1 MTIGVSNRNK
11 ILKIPSQI
19 YFLIGCLII
28 ISLTFLLNIN
38 ILGGFL
44 LIGLSLYFTYFSP
57 LITNRGKKQTYLV
70 LSFLLVTFIFIT
82 KEIAAR
88 KIAFAYIPVIGFAM
102 LAEMLYDNR
111 KLSFVF
117 CLSIACLGGLL
128 SDGSLSISLIFLLSG
143 ITAIILVLKAR
154 RRSQILTAGM
164 FAGSTQTA
172 LFWLAYAKTVSLE
185 DIFANLFSGLISSIT
200 VAGILPFL
208 ENIFGITTNISL
220 LELSDFNHPLLKKM
234 ILEAPGTYHH
244 SLITGNLAEAAAES
258 VGANSLLARI
268 GAYYHDIGKLANA
281 EYFMENQKSSH
292 SKHSSLN
299 PSISKMVI
307 MNHIK
312 EGTELAKKYKL
323 KPAIVDFISQHHG
336 TSLVY
341 YFYRK
346 ALEEIEE
353 DEKIQEEGFR
363 YSGPK
368 PTSKETAIVL
378 LADSVEAASRVIN
391 DPQPAK
397 IQEVVHKVINNK
409 FIDGQLDDCD
419 LTLKDLEKI
428 ADVFIHMLTGIYH
441 GRIPYPESS
450 KKENSHKKLNRPD
463 AAYRQKQDRE
473 DNFEDS

>member
-1 MTIGVSNRNK
+1 MIPKIPNTNK
-11 ILKIPSQI
+11 ISKIPSKI
-19 YFLIGCLII
+19 YFLISSITII
-28 ISLTFLLNIN
+28 ILTLILDIN

-57 LITNRGKKQTYLV
+57 IITNRERKQIYLV
-70 LSFLLVTFIFIT
+70 LTLLLVTFIFIA
-82 KEIAAR
+82 KKLAIHR
-88 KIAFAYIPVIGFAM
+88 LPIPYIPVIGFAM
-102 LAEMLYDNR
+102 LVEILYDNR
-111 KLSFVF
+111 KLSFIF
-117 CLSIACLGGLL
+117 CLAIACLGGLI
-128 SDGSLSISLIFLLSG
+128 SGGSLSLSLIFLLSG
-143 ITAIILVLKAR
+143 VTAIVLVIKVR
-154 RRSQILTAGM
+154 RRSQILTAGL
-164 FAGSTQTA
+164 FAGITQTA
-172 LFWLAYAKTVSLE
+172 LFWLAYGRISSFGETLT
-185 DIFANLFSGLISSIT
+185 NLFSGLICS
-200 VAGILPFL
+200 VAVTGILPFL
-208 ENIFGITTNISL
+208 ENIFGITTNITL

-258 VGANSLLARI
+258 VGANALLTRI
-268 GAYYHDIGKLANA
+268 GAYYHDIGKLANV
-281 EYFMENQKSSH
+281 EYFMENQKTAKG
-292 SKHSSLN
+292 KHSNLN

-312 EGTELAKKYKL
+312 EGVELAKKYKL
-323 KPAIVDFISQHHG
+323 KPAILDFIAQHHG

-363 YSGPK
+363 YAGPR

-378 LADSVEAASRVIN
+378 LADSVEAASRVIS

-397 IQEVVHKVINNK
+397 IKDVVHKVINNK

-428 ADVFIHMLTGIYH
+428 ANVFIHMLTGIYH
-441 GRIPYPESS
+441 GRIKYPER
-450 KKENSHKKLNRPD
+450 NIHKKSNREEITS
-463 AAYRQKQDRE
+463 KQESDKE
-473 DNFEDS
+473 DNLKNS